1 MNVPNNPF
9 ANMPTNPIDGA
20 KAVFHATEDRGI
32 LMALILSALCFGG
45 MLLLWWLFDME
56 TLLTLAF
63 GIVVIPTAFAVLGV
77 TATIA
82 GLFAG
87 KKGIQKL
94 LADVQAAVAEKKAAA
109 A

>member
-1 MNVPNNPF
+1 MNVPDLE
-9 ANMPTNPIDGA
+9 NMPTNPVSAA
-20 KAVFHATEDRGI
+20 KAVFKATAEDQGI
-32 LMALILSALCFGG
+32 LKALILSVLCFGAMG
-45 MLLLWWLFDME
+45 LMWFLFDME
-56 TLLTLAF
+56 TLLTLAL

-87 KKGIQKL
+87 KKGIKRL
-94 LADVQAAVAEKKAAA
+94 LVDVQAAVAEKKAAA